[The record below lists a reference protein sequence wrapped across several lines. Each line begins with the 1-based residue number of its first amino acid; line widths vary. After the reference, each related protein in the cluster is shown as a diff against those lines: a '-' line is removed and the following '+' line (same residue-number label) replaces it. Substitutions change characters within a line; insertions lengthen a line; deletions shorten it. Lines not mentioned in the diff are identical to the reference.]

1 MLTSHCFVYNPNR
14 LSGIRRLN
22 GIRNPIDF
30 CVVLPDNRRTFDS
43 VQSFVVALA
52 KSQDHRVIYG
62 VFCVWW
68 LCNAVLSVVA
78 FGIPCYT
85 SELKQG
91 RWAKNRA
98 EWFRRKSKKSVQC
111 DAMTWLRRGSYPQA
125 GRNLIL
131 MR

>member
-1 MLTSHCFVYNPNR
+1 MCIIKSSEWHQAM
-14 LSGIRRLN
+14 N
-22 GIRNPIDF
+22 GIKNPIDF

-43 VQSFVVALA
+43 VQSSVVALA

-68 LCNAVLSVVA
+68 LCNAVRRWLHV
-78 FGIPCYT
+78 GIPCYT
-85 SELKQG
+85 SELEQG

-98 EWFRRKSKKSVQC
+98 EWFGRKFKKSVQC

-131 MR
+131 IR